1 MKVECGKSMG
11 TYGNLW
17 ESMGTYGNLW
27 ESMGAYGNLWEY
39 MGNLWLDL
47 GYVPDMQLPLVLDQ
61 I

>member
-1 MKVECGKSMG
+1 MG

>member
-1 MKVECGKSMG
+1 METCGNLWG

-17 ESMGTYGNLW
+17 ES
-27 ESMGAYGNLWEY
+27 

-47 GYVPDMQLPLVLDQ
+47 GYVPDMHLALVLDQ